1 MKKINKMAYYA
12 LKGMLA
18 ENADNLDL
26 ILNRLGFAA
35 SSNSG
40 LANAL
45 VNGIAVDVKI
55 KDPDALRTLRTY
67 LGDEDEEVTEINIA
81 LHTYDSFEQYIEI
94 LYLVDGKKD
103 IEKLYLNAMTSEQLA
118 LFEIEYI

>member
-55 KDPDALRTLRTY
+55 KDPDALRKYLRGEKITGMEVSIKTY
-67 LGDEDEEVTEINIA
+67 SGLEQSIKIMYLENNKRLIRELHMSDLTTEEQ
-81 LHTYDSFEQYIEI
+81 S
-94 LYLVDGKKD
+94 
-103 IEKLYLNAMTSEQLA
+103 M
-118 LFEIEYI
+118 FEIEYI

>member
-1 MKKINKMAYYA
+1 
-12 LKGMLA
+12 MLA

-35 SSNSG
+35 SSNNG

-55 KDPDALRTLRTY
+55 KNQDALRT
-67 LGDEDEEVTEINIA
+67 
-81 LHTYDSFEQYIEI
+81 
-94 LYLVDGKKD
+94 
-103 IEKLYLNAMTSEQLA
+103 
-118 LFEIEYI
+118 

>member
-1 MKKINKMAYYA
+1 MKQINKMAYYA

-45 VNGIAVDVKI
+45 VNGIAVDIKI
-55 KDPDALRTLRTY
+55 KNQDALRTY
-67 LGDEDEEVTEINIA
+67 LGGEEVTNINIA

-103 IEKLYLNAMTSEQLA
+103 IKKLYLNSMTSEQWA
-118 LFEIEYI
+118 LFEVEYI

>member
-26 ILNRLGFAA
+26 ILNRLSFAA

-55 KDPDALRTLRTY
+55 KDPDALRTY
-67 LGDEDEEVTEINIA
+67 LGGEEVTGINIA
-81 LHTYDSFEQYIEI
+81 LHTYDNFEQYIEI
-94 LYLVDGKKD
+94 LYLFDGKKD
-103 IEKLYLNAMTSEQLA
+103 IKKLYLNAMTSEQWA
-118 LFEIEYI
+118 LFEVEYI

>member
-55 KDPDALRTLRTY
+55 KDPDALRTY
-67 LGDEDEEVTEINIA
+67 LGGEKVTQINIA
-81 LHTYDSFEQYIEI
+81 LHIYNNFEQYIEI
-94 LYLVDGKKD
+94 LYLIDGKKD
-103 IEKLYLNAMTSEQLA
+103 IKKLYLNAMSSEQWA
-118 LFEIEYI
+118 MFEVEYI

>member
-1 MKKINKMAYYA
+1 MKKINKLAYYA

-26 ILNRLGFAA
+26 ILNRLSFAA

-40 LANAL
+40 LGNAL
-45 VNGIAVDVKI
+45 VNGIAVGVKI
-55 KDPDALRTLRTY
+55 KDPDALSTY
-67 LGDEDEEVTEINIA
+67 LGGKEVTKINIA

-103 IEKLYLNAMTSEQLA
+103 IKKLYLNAMTSKQWEM
-118 LFEIEYI
+118 FEVEYI

>member
-55 KDPDALRTLRTY
+55 KDPDALRTY
-67 LGDEDEEVTEINIA
+67 LGGEEVTQINIA

-94 LYLVDGKKD
+94 LYLIDGKKD
-103 IEKLYLNAMTSEQLA
+103 IKKLYLNAMASEQWA
-118 LFEIEYI
+118 MFEVEYI

>member
-18 ENADNLDL
+18 ENADNLEL

-40 LANAL
+40 LGNIL

-55 KDPDALRTLRTY
+55 KDPDALCTY
-67 LGDEDEEVTEINIA
+67 LGNEEITEINVA

-103 IEKLYLNAMTSEQLA
+103 IKKLYLNAMTSEQWA
-118 LFEIEYI
+118 MFEVKYI

>member
-35 SSNSG
+35 SSNNG

-55 KDPDALRTLRTY
+55 KNQDALRTY
-67 LGDEDEEVTEINIA
+67 LGGEEVTNINID

-103 IEKLYLNAMTSEQLA
+103 IKKLYLNSMTSEQWA
-118 LFEIEYI
+118 LFEVEYI

>member
-26 ILNRLGFAA
+26 ILNRLSFAA

-55 KDPDALRTLRTY
+55 KDPDALRTY

-103 IEKLYLNAMTSEQLA
+103 IKKLYLNAMTSEQWA
-118 LFEIEYI
+118 LFEVEYI